1 MDMAPVSARDMEDR
15 RERFNGFIYFAGP
28 FDDEE
33 EIRVNAMIT
42 EDGEIDDSFYWLCT
56 GNEWSIETMYW
67 INDRTDKY
75 LHLLDKLNELTVAAW
90 RKRKEG

>member
-33 EIRVNAMIT
+33 EIRVNSMIS
-42 EDGEIDDSFYWLCT
+42 EAGEIDYSYYWLCT
-56 GNEWSIETMYW
+56 GNEWSIYTMYW
-67 INDRTDKY
+67 IDDRKY
-75 LHLLDKLNELTVAAW
+75 GRLIDKLDELTVAAW
-90 RKRKEG
+90 RKRKGGR